1 MTGTV
6 TATEPGG
13 DARQRARLHSM
24 WASVADRW
32 EIHADELD
40 ASRADVTAALLAR
53 AALRP
58 GDRVLELACG
68 PGGTGLAAAPL
79 VGPRGEV
86 VLTDVVPAMT
96 RIAARRAAASG
107 LTNVRTR
114 DRDLEDIAEPS
125 ASFDAVLC
133 REGLMFAADPARAAV
148 EIARVLGPG
157 GRVALAVWGPRER
170 NPWLGLLFDAASAEV
185 GRQLP
190 PPGGP
195 GPFAL
200 ADADLLARTLRKAGL
215 AGVVVEDLS
224 VPMRTASFH
233 EWWTRTTAL
242 AGPLSEVL
250 AGMPHERREALEV
263 RLRHDL
269 RPYLVEAG
277 GLDLPGVTLLATA
290 RRP

>member
-1 MTGTV
+1 M
-6 TATEPGG
+6 
-13 DARQRARLHSM
+13 
-24 WASVADRW
+24 
-32 EIHADELD
+32 
-40 ASRADVTAALLAR
+40 
-53 AALRP
+53 
-58 GDRVLELACG
+58 
-68 PGGTGLAAAPL
+68 
-79 VGPRGEV
+79 
-86 VLTDVVPAMT
+86 
-96 RIAARRAAASG
+96 
-107 LTNVRTR
+107 
-114 DRDLEDIAEPS
+114 
-125 ASFDAVLC
+125 
-133 REGLMFAADPARAAV
+133 
-148 EIARVLGPG
+148 
-157 GRVALAVWGPRER
+157 ALAVWGPRER

-200 ADADLLARTLRKAGL
+200 ADADLLARTLRQAGL

-224 VPMRTASFH
+224 VPTRTASFH

-250 AGMPHERREALEV
+250 AGMPGERREALEV

>member
-114 DRDLEDIAEPS
+114 DGTWKTSP
-125 ASFDAVLC
+125 
-133 REGLMFAADPARAAV
+133 
-148 EIARVLGPG
+148 
-157 GRVALAVWGPRER
+157 
-170 NPWLGLLFDAASAEV
+170 N
-185 GRQLP
+185 LP
-190 PPGGP
+190 PPSTQCS
-195 GPFAL
+195 A
-200 ADADLLARTLRKAGL
+200 ARG
-215 AGVVVEDLS
+215 
-224 VPMRTASFH
+224 
-233 EWWTRTTAL
+233 
-242 AGPLSEVL
+242 
-250 AGMPHERREALEV
+250 
-263 RLRHDL
+263 
-269 RPYLVEAG
+269 
-277 GLDLPGVTLLATA
+277 
-290 RRP
+290 

>member
-224 VPMRTASFH
+224 VPTRTASFH